1 MQKIKIYV
9 IIELCKTFQKTKLF
23 TGGKTH
29 ETDSHDKRRHSSSDK
44 KCRAYQK
51 GIPFVD
57 GFESSQMTIDIR
69 LKRITVETGH
79 TTFPSK
85 KVHEFGLAYAKGN
98 FPIKPSKIQ
107 MRISFENGRISLKA
121 KKDEV
126 SFPMNQ
132 IDFIRISKG
141 EITLLNRRMAV
152 LKKIAV

>member
-1 MQKIKIYV
+1 MKQIHLTNEGIVLQTKSAGLIKKA
-9 IIELCKTFQKTKLF
+9 EGQF
-23 TGGKTH
+23 
-29 ETDSHDKRRHSSSDK
+29 
-44 KCRAYQK
+44 
-51 GIPFVD
+51 IPFVD

-98 FPIKPSKIQ
+98 FPIKPSKSQ
-107 MRISFENGRISLKA
+107 MRISFENGRISLKV

>member
-1 MQKIKIYV
+1 MKQIHSTNEGIVLQTKSAGLIKKA
-9 IIELCKTFQKTKLF
+9 EGQF
-23 TGGKTH
+23 
-29 ETDSHDKRRHSSSDK
+29 
-44 KCRAYQK
+44 
-51 GIPFVD
+51 IPFVD

-79 TTFPSK
+79 TTFP
-85 KVHEFGLAYAKGN
+85 
-98 FPIKPSKIQ
+98 IKPSKSQ

>member
-1 MQKIKIYV
+1 MRQIHMTNEGIVLQTKSAGLIKKA
-9 IIELCKTFQKTKLF
+9 EGQF
-23 TGGKTH
+23 
-29 ETDSHDKRRHSSSDK
+29 
-44 KCRAYQK
+44 
-51 GIPFVD
+51 IPFVD

-107 MRISFENGRISLKA
+107 MRISFENGRISLK
-121 KKDEV
+121 KDEV